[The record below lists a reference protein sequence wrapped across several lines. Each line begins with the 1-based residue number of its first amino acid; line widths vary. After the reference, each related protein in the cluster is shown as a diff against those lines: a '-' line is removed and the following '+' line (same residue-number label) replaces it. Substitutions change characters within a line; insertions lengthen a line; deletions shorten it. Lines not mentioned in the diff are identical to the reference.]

1 MLSSPRICSLLLACS
16 LCSLLSRAQTLR
28 SPPARKD
35 WGGYTEAML
44 GPFIDPSTPRAGL
57 PTLNPELA
65 LVTTSAL
72 PADTWLREEEEEGG
86 PEGGRRIRAT
96 MSARFKS
103 ANDTLQLAVSRCPL
117 PIAHVDMQSSVG
129 WSTSAEV

>member
-1 MLSSPRICSLLLACS
+1 
-16 LCSLLSRAQTLR
+16 
-28 SPPARKD
+28 
-35 WGGYTEAML
+35 ML

-72 PADTWLREEEEEGG
+72 PADTWLRKEEG
-86 PEGGRRIRAT
+86 EGGRRIRAT

-129 WSTSAEV
+129 WSTSAEVRAAGASNSDTEPPHALSSVQCH